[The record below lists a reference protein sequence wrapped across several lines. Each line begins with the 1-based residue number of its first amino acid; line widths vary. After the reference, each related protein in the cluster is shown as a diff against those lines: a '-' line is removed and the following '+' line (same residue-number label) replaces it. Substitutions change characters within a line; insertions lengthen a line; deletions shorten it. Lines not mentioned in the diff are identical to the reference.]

1 MASGHRVDRGGWVPD
16 ADRILTLLSVSAGP
30 YLSVIYKYE
39 YIVAVLVASV
49 VDECVLFGR
58 VRGPRRRGREPR
70 RRYAVLSI
78 GSIGSFVIVGD
89 VDCCCTI
96 TYVGKSECNKIYELF
111 CSKLYT

>member
-49 VDECVLFGR
+49 VDECVLFGPM
-58 VRGPRRRGREPR
+58 RGPRRRGRKPR
-70 RRYAVLSI
+70 RRFAVL
-78 GSIGSFVIVGD
+78 SIGSFVIVGE

-96 TYVGKSECNKIYELF
+96 KIRR
-111 CSKLYT
+111 